1 MRMRIKFLSVFIIL
15 TLACVICISTGSS
28 ELVSEDKFEPNDN
41 IENAQSIKVGNSYN
55 GLTVNQ
61 SDVDYYHFT
70 ATKSGT
76 YIVET
81 YESGNPP
88 ADTKIE
94 VILPDGRSHESDSN
108 NGRGN
113 FSKTM
118 TSVILTNGK
127 PTELYIKITE
137 ESHNRGYYGIKVSYD
152 PSTEL
157 GEGAEGGFR
166 RAPGFEIVF
175 AAAGLL
181 AGLYLFKRRNN

>member
-15 TLACVICISTGSS
+15 TLVSVICISAGSS

-41 IENAQSIKVGNSYN
+41 IKNATSIEVGNSYN
-55 GLTVNQ
+55 GLSVNQ

-94 VILPDGRSHESDSN
+94 VLLPNGRIHESDSN
-108 NGRGN
+108 SGTGN

-137 ESHNRGYYGIKVSYD
+137 ESNDKGYYGIKISYN
-152 PSTEL
+152 PSKEL
-157 GEGAEGGFR
+157 GEGASGGFR
-166 RAPGFEIVF
+166 RTPGFEIVF
-175 AAAGLL
+175 AATGVL
-181 AGLYLFKRRNN
+181 AGLYLFKRGNN